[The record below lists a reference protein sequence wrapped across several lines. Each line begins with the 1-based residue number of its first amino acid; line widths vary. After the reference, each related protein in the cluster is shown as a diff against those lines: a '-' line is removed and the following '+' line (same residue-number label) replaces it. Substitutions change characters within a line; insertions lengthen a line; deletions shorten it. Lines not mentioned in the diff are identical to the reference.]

1 MSRALYG
8 AGKVT
13 AFVALG
19 LVLVFN
25 KANPVLLAGLP
36 KGFIGDF
43 LNATRVWVWIVVG
56 LCLLRGLPV
65 LWDGRDCL
73 FARHYPK
80 RLNG

>member
-1 MSRALYG
+1 MA
-8 AGKVT
+8 

-25 KANPVLLAGLP
+25 KADPELLAWLP
-36 KGFIGDF
+36 EGFIGVF
-43 LNATRVWVWIVVG
+43 LASARVWVWIVVG

-65 LWDGRDCL
+65 LWDGRDYL